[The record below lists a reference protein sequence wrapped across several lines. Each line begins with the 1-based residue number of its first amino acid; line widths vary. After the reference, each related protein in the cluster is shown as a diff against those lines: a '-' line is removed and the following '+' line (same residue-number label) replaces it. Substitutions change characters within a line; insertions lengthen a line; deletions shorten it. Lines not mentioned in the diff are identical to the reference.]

1 MGVDRQSELGCRK
14 GRLSLSRWRMTGVAA
29 VMRLSH
35 RYNFLIFEILAAA
48 DAEGDTDVGVM
59 LQWGNV
65 VDQCIPAVPLLVWQM
80 LVFCVMQAVLACH
93 DGGCAKIA
101 DEYGW

>member
-1 MGVDRQSELGCRK
+1 MPEGQAVVVEMENDGSGSCDEAVASQF
-14 GRLSLSRWRMTGVAA
+14 SL
-29 VMRLSH
+29 
-35 RYNFLIFEILAAA
+35 RYNSLIFEILAAA

-59 LQWGNV
+59 LQWGDV

>member
-1 MGVDRQSELGCRK
+1 MPEGQAVVVEMENDGSGSCDEAVASQF
-14 GRLSLSRWRMTGVAA
+14 SL
-29 VMRLSH
+29 

-48 DAEGDTDVGVM
+48 DAEGETDVGVM
-59 LQWGNV
+59 LQWGDV